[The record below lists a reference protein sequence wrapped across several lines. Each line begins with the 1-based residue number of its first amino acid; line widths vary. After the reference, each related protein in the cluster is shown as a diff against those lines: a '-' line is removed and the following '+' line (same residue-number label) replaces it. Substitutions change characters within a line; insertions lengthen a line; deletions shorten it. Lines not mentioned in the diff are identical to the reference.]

1 MKKQTGFTL
10 IELVIVVII
19 LGLLGAAA
27 IPRFINAT
35 DDARDASVEGVAGG
49 FASAVGIVRAEWEL
63 NGRQPAS
70 VVLDLDDDSVG
81 DVYVGDRGYPTA
93 ASAAT
98 AYTAM
103 TATTCKG
110 VFDAVLTSPPSSVA
124 GGDNFTD
131 ERYVVTLQAGATATD
146 ADQCV
151 YTLIETSATAAA
163 IATGD
168 AMSATVNATTQSEG
182 QGFVYSASSGQVSV
196 FKN

>member
-10 IELVIVVII
+10 IELVIVVVI
-19 LGLLGAAA
+19 LGLLGAVAA
-27 IPRFINAT
+27 PRFINAT

-63 NGRQPAS
+63 SGRQPAS

-81 DVYVGDRGYPTA
+81 DVFVGDKGYPTA
-93 ASAAT
+93 STAAI
-98 AYTAM
+98 AYTAL
-103 TATTCKG
+103 TAVTCKE
-110 VFDAVLTSPPSSVA
+110 VFDAVLTTPPSSVA
-124 GGDNFTD
+124 GGVNFNG
-131 ERYVVTLQAGATATD
+131 ERYVVTLQAGTAATD

-168 AMSATVNATTQSEG
+168 AMSATVNTSTQNEG
-182 QGFVYSASSGQVSV
+182 QGFVYSASTGQVSV